1 MKYYDEKPD
10 CISVRWLCWRG
21 SQRFHRVAQMSHA
34 WEERKARNTKPPKK
48 RKERGMRLGAPQPR
62 TRTHTHTHT
71 HSHTNTHQHT
81 HTQPERGQR
90 VTLMRRRPRK
100 PRHVRH
106 ATRFAALRL
115 SHCRVL
121 LLSAAFSRSSYRPC
135 FTGAASIAV
144 GTRWKHRARLNRL
157 GWFFCR
163 CCRR

>member
-1 MKYYDEKPD
+1 MTKNQIAFRFADYVGVDHSDFIELLRCRTREKSAKRGIRNPQKKEKKEEWG
-10 CISVRWLCWRG
+10 SVRPN
-21 SQRFHRVAQMSHA
+21 HEPA
-34 WEERKARNTKPPKK
+34 
-48 RKERGMRLGAPQPR
+48 
-62 TRTHTHTHT
+62 HTHTHT
-71 HSHTNTHQHT
+71 LTHQHTPTHT